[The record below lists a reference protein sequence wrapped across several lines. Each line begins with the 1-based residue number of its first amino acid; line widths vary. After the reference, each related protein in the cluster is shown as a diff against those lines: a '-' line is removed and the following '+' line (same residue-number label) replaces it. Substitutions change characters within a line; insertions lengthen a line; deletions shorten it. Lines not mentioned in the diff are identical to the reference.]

1 MGFDAGGEDPVGGMM
16 KGVQDKFG
24 NMTKSMNMPNMPGAP
39 GQSTAP
45 TQAPAKQ
52 DPKAMLK
59 ALPDTKLSTM
69 SGDEARKMLADLKK
83 MAGI

>member
-1 MGFDAGGEDPVGGMM
+1 MGFDADGDDPVGGMM
-16 KGVQDKFG
+16 KGIQDKVG
-24 NMTKSMNMPNMPGAP
+24 NMAKGMNMPAMPG
-39 GQSTAP
+39 T
-45 TQAPAKQ
+45 PAQQQ

-69 SGDEARKMLADLKK
+69 SGDEAKKMLADLKK